1 MTTYRVAVI
10 PGDGIGPEVI
20 DQGLRVLDGLGRSF
34 DFGWEFTHLPW
45 GSDYYFQH
53 GRMMP
58 EDGLEMLRPFDAIY
72 FGAVG
77 HPDIHDHVTLN
88 NLLLPIRRGFDQY
101 VCMRPSLLYPGVRS
115 PLSGKKARDIDMVV
129 IRENTEGEYAN
140 VGGFHY
146 EGTPQEMAAQ
156 TSVFTRHGC
165 ERVIRFAF
173 ELAQQPGRRRKVTSV
188 TKSNAMGY
196 GMVLWD
202 RVFEEVAREFSDV
215 ATESLL
221 VDAACMD
228 FIRRPEDF
236 DVVVASNL
244 FGDILTDI
252 GAIITGSMGLAS
264 SGNIDPERRF
274 PSMFEPVHGS
284 APDITGKGLA
294 NPLAMILS
302 GAMMVRHLGQEDA
315 AAALERAVVQTL
327 ETGESLTPD
336 LGGKASTEEV
346 GDAVLQ
352 ALDGRREA
360 ASKTWWAYE
369 NLPRR
374 RARIHVAECSFCNDG
389 QGLHDSTA
397 PTGRWYG
404 PFTRVDAAIKQVLD
418 TRAVD
423 VAGCGVCQPGVGT
436 LRQRAP

>member
-1 MTTYRVAVI
+1 MPSDA
-10 PGDGIGPEVI
+10 
-20 DQGLRVLDGLGRSF
+20 LDALA
-34 DFGWEFTHLPW
+34 D
-45 GSDYYFQH
+45 
-53 GRMMP
+53 
-58 EDGLEMLRPFDAIY
+58 FDAIY
-72 FGAVG
+72 LGAVG
-77 HPDIHDHVTLN
+77 HPDLQDHVTLN
-88 NLLLPIRRGFDQY
+88 GLLLSIRRTFDQY
-101 VCMRPSLLYPGVRS
+101 VCERPSVLYPGIAS
-115 PLSGKKARDIDMVV
+115 PLRDKEPWGIDMAV

-156 TSVFTRHGC
+156 TSVFTRYGC

-173 ELAQQPGRRRKVTSV
+173 ELAQQPGRRGKVTSV

-202 RVFEEVAREFSDV
+202 RVFDEVAREFPNV

-252 GAIITGSMGLAS
+252 GAIITGSMGLAA

-302 GAMMVRHLGQEDA
+302 GAMMVRHLGREDA
-315 AAALERAVVQTL
+315 AAALERAVGLTL
-327 ETGESLTPD
+327 EAGDALTPD
-336 LGGKASTEEV
+336 LGGSASTEEV
-346 GDAVLQ
+346 GHAVLQ
-352 ALDGRREA
+352 ALDGRQQGA
-360 ASKTWWAYE
+360 AKVWWVYE

-374 RARIHVAECSFCNDG
+374 RARLHVAECSFCNNG

-404 PFTRVDAAIKQVLD
+404 PFTNVDAAIEQGLD

-423 VAGCGVCQPGVGT
+423 FAGCGVCQRLVGT
-436 LRQRAP
+436 LRQRG